1 MKSVT
6 KKLLAGT
13 VIGAAIVAG
22 SASALVA
29 QEKPVIATVVK
40 ISGIPWFD
48 RMNTGVE
55 AYQKANPDVV
65 ATQSGPATAD
75 AAQQLQI
82 VQDLVAKGVN
92 ALAVVPMD
100 PAVLEGTFK
109 RAMERGIIVVT
120 HEADNRSTPWPT
132 LKLLIMPIMARHSMS
147 VSQNAWARVASGLPS
162 LARSAAARTCS
173 GSVRAK
179 KTPRSILT
187 CSSSIRTTNPSTTPT
202 ALMKKAKEIL
212 RKHPDL
218 KGFQTS
224 AGNDVL
230 GVGRAID
237 EAGLSGKVC
246 TVGTGLPN
254 PSADLLESGAITAIG
269 FWDPQKAGMAMNA
282 VAKLLLEKKEVKE
295 GTDLGVEGY
304 NKVSVKKV
312 PVKASSSSVTAWLL
326 LTRRPT
332 RNICSKGA
340 ATG

>member
-1 MKSVT
+1 MQSIT

-13 VIGAAIVAG
+13 IMGVVIAGAGVG
-22 SASALVA
+22 TLVA
-29 QEKPVIATVVK
+29 QEKPVIATVAK

-55 AYQKANPDVV
+55 AYQAANPDVV
-65 ATQSGPATAD
+65 ASQSGPATAD

-82 VQDLVAKGVN
+82 VQDLVAKGVD

-100 PAVLEGTFK
+100 PAVLEGIFK
-109 RAMERGIIVVT
+109 RAIDRGIVVVT
-120 HEADNRSTPWPT
+120 HEADNQVNT
-132 LKLLIMPIMARHSMS
+132 MADVEAFDNSDYGTALNERLAQCMG
-147 VSQNAWARVASGLPS
+147 NSGKWTTFVGS
-162 LARSAAARTCS
+162 LGSRTHMQWVQSAEEN
-173 GSVRAK
+173 AK
-179 KTPRSILT
+179 KYPDMQLVDPNNESFDDANGTYET
-187 CSSSIRTTNPSTTPT
+187 
-202 ALMKKAKEIL
+202 AKEIL

-230 GVGRAID
+230 GIGRAID

-246 TVGTGLPN
+246 LVGTGLPN

-282 VAKLLLEKKEVKE
+282 IAKMLIEKKEITE

-304 NKVSVKKV
+304 NNVSVKKG
-312 PVKASSSSVTAWLL
+312 AGDGLL
-326 LTRRPT
+326 VIGNGMVIADKDTYKEHLF
-332 RNICSKGA
+332 
-340 ATG
+340 

>member
-1 MKSVT
+1 MKAIT
-6 KKLLAGT
+6 KKLLAGSI
-13 VIGAAIVAG
+13 IGVTMVAG
-22 SASALVA
+22 SAGVLVA
-29 QEKPVIATVVK
+29 QEKPVISTVVK

-65 ATQSGPATAD
+65 ATQSGPATSD

-82 VQDLVAKGVN
+82 VQDLVAKGVT

-120 HEADNRSTPWPT
+120 HEADNQINT
-132 LKLLIMPIMARHSMS
+132 MADVEAFDNSDYGTALNERLAQCMNNTGKWTTFVGSLGSRTHM
-147 VSQNAWARVASGLPS
+147 QWVAS
-162 LARSAAARTCS
+162 AEEN
-173 GSVRAK
+173 AK
-179 KTPRSILT
+179 KYPEMQLVDPNNESFDDANGTYE
-187 CSSSIRTTNPSTTPT
+187 
-202 ALMKKAKEIL
+202 KAKEIL

-230 GVGRAID
+230 GIGRAID

-246 TVGTGLPN
+246 LVGTGLPN

-282 VAKLLLEKKEVKE
+282 LARMFIEKKEVKD

-304 NKVSVKKV
+304 NSVRVKKGAGEGLLV
-312 PVKASSSSVTAWLL
+312 IGNGMVIADKATYKEHLF
-326 LTRRPT
+326 
-332 RNICSKGA
+332 
-340 ATG
+340 